1 MTDLAS
7 VTMAAAVA
15 GRQHHLHR
23 GTSVSPS
30 WSVAEVGR
38 SLRFS
43 DAHTAE
49 MKSAVNFR
57 R

>member
-7 VTMAAAVA
+7 VTMAVVVA

-23 GTSVSPS
+23 GMSVSPS
-30 WSVAEVGR
+30 WSVVEVGR

-49 MKSAVNFR
+49 TKPAVNFR
-57 R
+57 C